1 MISCCFFQFQF
12 FSLCECV
19 YLLGSI
25 TCNIESRCY
34 NPVLS
39 FVLLNVRCLVYGLC
53 TPVFYKSP
61 FVVRVI
67 QKYLFLM
74 EEETVKKG
82 HEKICAPGSTNFSK
96 VSKGINISNF
106 QSQCSC
112 SMWVSADIFWYSLS
126 KMNHLWGLKDN
137 YFVFKEGSKY
147 LKNNFTDRIDLFI
160 DDYGSV

>member
-1 MISCCFFQFQF
+1 MQAGKLCFLLAGMVVQSLCLLPRLALGQLHVLDSLPVVVRGWSGNRKSSMISCCFFQFQF
-12 FSLCECV
+12 FSLCECI

-39 FVLLNVRCLVYGLC
+39 FVLLNVRCLLYGLC

-61 FVVRVI
+61 CIVTVI

-82 HEKICAPGSTNFSK
+82 HEKICAPGSTKISK

-106 QSQCSC
+106 
-112 SMWVSADIFWYSLS
+112 
-126 KMNHLWGLKDN
+126 
-137 YFVFKEGSKY
+137 
-147 LKNNFTDRIDLFI
+147 
-160 DDYGSV
+160 